1 MRLQEILGKIR
12 KRVVAYETYDVFRRD
27 LNVPLE
33 APEPSVDV
41 SWHSGTAADV
51 DRLTR
56 LDHNCDEE
64 RRRELKHSLSVGSR
78 MVFAE
83 HEGQIV
89 HLGFAH
95 FHQLAG
101 AGFSI
106 SLAPDICVLHDV
118 RTIDAYRRMG
128 FQRAGAI
135 RRRQAALDAGARW
148 AVSIVDT
155 TNHVSRRNSL
165 RSGLEIFGRIR
176 TLSLFRRIHLS
187 RTSPEVRAWC
197 ASPTPF
203 DGSQA
208 S

>member
-1 MRLQEILGKIR
+1 MRLKEILGKIR
-12 KRVVAYETYDVFRRD
+12 KRLVAYETFDVFRRD

-56 LDHNCDEE
+56 SDHNCDEE
-64 RRRELKHSLSVGSR
+64 RRRELKNSLSAGSR

-89 HLGFAH
+89 HLGFVH

-101 AGFSI
+101 AGFNV

-128 FQRAGAI
+128 FQFAGAI
-135 RRRQAALDAGARW
+135 RCRQAALDAGARW
-148 AVSIVDT
+148 MVSIVDT
-155 TNHVSRRNSL
+155 SNHVSHRNLL
-165 RSGLEIFGRIR
+165 RSGLEVFGQIR
-176 TLSLFRRIHLS
+176 TLSLFRRFHVS

-197 ASPTPF
+197 ASPVPF
-203 DGSQA
+203 GDA
-208 S
+208 PAD